1 MTCVVKEEISKK
13 KKIVLRYS
21 TFSWLASILDFI
33 IIFNKGNSLSV
44 KSKAT

>member
-13 KKIVLRYS
+13 KIVLRYF

-33 IIFNKGNSLSV
+33 IIFHKGDPLSV